1 MKPPVKYRIEPKKG
15 KKETPPYNC
24 LLLTNEDE
32 IGTTNLDGYEK
43 LPMEGGVPTGASGV
57 FLSDDIGQGVYYAD
71 DAWFTSVSSLGRLGE
86 S

>member
-1 MKPPVKYRIEPKKG
+1 
-15 KKETPPYNC
+15 
-24 LLLTNEDE
+24 
-32 IGTTNLDGYEK
+32 
-43 LPMEGGVPTGASGV
+43 MEGGVPTGASGV